1 MEAVN
6 EHGSLKAEE
15 KVIQSP
21 TLPSFTGPYS
31 ACDAQAQSRRIE
43 ERETLIRSIGTKHH
57 LKGYD
62 HSPLEREKVVE
73 FISRL
78 GELQRQQNADTEQLQ
93 VRPL

>member
-1 MEAVN
+1 MFYFSAFIGLHST
-6 EHGSLKAEE
+6 HG
-15 KVIQSP
+15 
-21 TLPSFTGPYS
+21 T
-31 ACDAQAQSRRIE
+31 QAQSRRIE

-78 GELQRQQNADTEQLQ
+78 GDLQRLQNAETERLQ
-93 VRPL
+93 VSFYLYAAS